1 MSELEQLKNMLNPAQ
16 INVIDQCRIVAENI
30 DSGLFKPTG
39 LARYLNLSENKI
51 YKMRRIHKD
60 LIPEAKLWFMN
71 TKYQSN
77 MAYGIAAKKPEE
89 QKLLLE
95 NLIAATK

>member
-16 INVIDQCRIVAENI
+16 INVVDQCRIVAENI

-39 LARYLNLSENKI
+39 LARYLGLSDNKI

-60 LIPEAKLWFMN
+60 LIPEAKEWFSR
-71 TKYQSN
+71 TLYQTN
-77 MAYGIAAKKPEE
+77 MAYGVASMKPEE
-89 QKLLLE
+89 QKTVLE
-95 NLIAATK
+95 DLIKATK